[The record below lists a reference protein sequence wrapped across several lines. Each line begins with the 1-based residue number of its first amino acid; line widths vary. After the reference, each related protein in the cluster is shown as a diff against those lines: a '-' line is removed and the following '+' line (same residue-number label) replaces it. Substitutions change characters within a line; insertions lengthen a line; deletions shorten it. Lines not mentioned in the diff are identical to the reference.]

1 MNPVCRNKKTGE
13 LYLYKGD
20 GMFKNIRTGT
30 EGVIETE
37 LAQKI
42 LSVNV
47 EATQM
52 LNEYPILQEAI
63 NRLNLVMEYKPQI
76 TKS

>member
-1 MNPVCRNKKTGE
+1 MNPVCRNKKTGD
-13 LYLYKGD
+13 LYLYQGD
-20 GMFKNIRTGT
+20 NQFKNIRTGK
-30 EGVIETE
+30 EGVIEPE

-52 LNEYPILQEAI
+52 LNEYPHLQQLI
-63 NRLNLVMEYKPQI
+63 SGLNLVMEYKPQNE
-76 TKS
+76 KS

>member
-13 LYLYKGD
+13 LYLYQGD
-20 GMFKNIRTGT
+20 GVFKNIRTGT